1 MLRFYQYYAPKIY
14 ISSRFVL
21 GEFPNISKPVVF
33 KSIFSWLPLIS
44 QDSAL
49 NIESKFAVNLFWFS
63 KTLQKKKKKQRQVF
77 SEEICRSAIPNKI
90 VGTNKKIKQ
99 NWIEPDNFDICFR
112 VIFRLLKQNFY
123 IWKEDWALGFVYS
136 ILKFSYCFLIF

>member
-1 MLRFYQYYAPKIY
+1 M
-14 ISSRFVL
+14 
-21 GEFPNISKPVVF
+21 GECPNISKPVVF
-33 KSIFSWLPLIS
+33 KSIFLWLPLIS

-63 KTLQKKKKKQRQVF
+63 KTLQKKQKKKQLQVF
-77 SEEICRSAIPNKI
+77 SEEICGSAIPNKI
-90 VGTNKKIKQ
+90 VGANKKIKQ

-112 VIFRLLKQNFY
+112 VIFGLLKQNFY